1 MKITTSVPK
10 PSISVYVTVINIV
23 CRNDATRVAMAN
35 RPPSLFRR
43 LTMTAVA
50 TASVTTMG
58 VMMIEMI
65 AYGWLMSS
73 SEVKNMVAET
83 RAPMVTT
90 NIKKASQ
97 PATSLGGGITN
108 AYCTGEI
115 RG

>member
-1 MKITTSVPK
+1 
-10 PSISVYVTVINIV
+10 
-23 CRNDATRVAMAN
+23 MAS
-35 RPPSLFRR
+35 RPPSFFRR

-50 TASVTTMG
+50 MASVTTIG
-58 VMMIEMI
+58 AMMIEII

-97 PATSLGGGITN
+97 PATSLGGGVAN